1 MDSSTKGLQDI
12 SFGGWEVVPD
22 HVVKMMEAKNQYFA
36 PSTLL
41 GVNGLAWISPSENI
55 GGNIFQYRGFMYKF
69 CDATKAIIMHVSKV
83 AEVQKKGSPVACAK
97 P

>member
-41 GVNGLAWISPSENI
+41 GVNGLELIMNYLHGSAHPKILVGISSNI
-55 GGNIFQYRGFMYKF
+55 EDLCINFVMPPKR
-69 CDATKAIIMHVSKV
+69 S
-83 AEVQKKGSPVACAK
+83 
-97 P
+97 